1 MKDTLE
7 DNFEKVTDELDTL
20 DENREEVLK
29 ISRNIIR
36 ECSNAIKSIHR
47 SNFDEY
53 TKKIERI
60 EQDLDDMRN
69 VINES
74 PGYLYKYLKTPEQEY
89 VEAIVLNALINDKNI
104 PDHTKLNVDAL
115 HYSLGLADVVGELR
129 RHVLDNIRNSNVDEI
144 NKILEKMDEIYS
156 YLFSL
161 DYPSGLT
168 KDLRHKTDT
177 ARNLIEKTR
186 ADVSLSVQMNTLSSL
201 LKGRNED
208 L

>member
-1 MKDTLE
+1 MKDILE
-7 DNFEKVTDELDTL
+7 DNFQKITNVLDNL

-29 ISRNIIR
+29 ISRKIVR

-47 SNFDEY
+47 NNFNEY
-53 TKKIERI
+53 NTKIQRI
-60 EQDLDDMRN
+60 EQDLESMRN
-69 VINES
+69 LINES

-89 VEAIVLNALINDKNI
+89 VEAIILNALINNKKV
-104 PDHTKLNVDAL
+104 PDHIQLNVDAL
-115 HYSLGLADVVGELR
+115 NYTLGLADVVGELR
-129 RHVLDNIRNSNVDEI
+129 RHVLDNIRNANVEEI
-144 NKILEKMDEIYS
+144 NEILEKMDEIYS
-156 YLFSL
+156 NLFSL

-201 LKGRNED
+201 LKRKNKD

>member
-7 DNFEKVTDELDTL
+7 ENFEKVTDVLDNL

-36 ECSNAIKSIHR
+36 ECSNTIKSIHR
-47 SNFDEY
+47 EDFDEY
-53 TKKIERI
+53 NKKIQII
-60 EQDLDDMRN
+60 EQDLDKMRAL
-69 VINES
+69 VSES

-89 VEAIVLNALINDKNI
+89 IEAIVLNALIKNEEI
-104 PDHTKLNVDAL
+104 PNHNQLGVDAL
-115 HYSLGLADVVGELR
+115 HYTLGLADVVGELR
-129 RHVLDNIRNSNVDEI
+129 RYVLDNIRNSNVQKI
-144 NKILEKMDEIYS
+144 NEILEKMDDIYS
-156 YLFSL
+156 HLFSL

-186 ADVSLSVQMNTLSSL
+186 ADVSLSIQMNTLSDL
-201 LKGRNED
+201 LKRKNKD
-208 L
+208 